1 MNKMQK
7 YLSDSE
13 IMSWNDRLSGTSY
26 FVIPR
31 YHSHNSFPM
40 IVFKQTIKKGLGS
53 FGIDPREEVVT
64 LDPHMKFNFSFSVAK
79 NRVDNFFHIF
89 NKWFSNKIE
98 TKTIFQDRNN
108 NEKISDIDI
117 PDDIIKSKK
126 ELNHNIKQKEYTKF
140 TYEFEGKLSSI
151 MAYVMFLEDT
161 IEIFSKIWG
170 YDESG
175 SEHTLTNFSIGDIV
189 CKAGDQ
195 SEDYIVLDFSP
206 TKIGKD
212 FYIDYEISKMITKGQ
227 IIQYGNTERVSESD
241 IIWSRNSRIDDILK

>member
-1 MNKMQK
+1 MK
-7 YLSDSE
+7 YLLDSE
-13 IMSWNDRLSGTSY
+13 ILNWNDRLIDSPY
-26 FVIPR
+26 MVMAR
-31 YHSHNSFPM
+31 YHHNASWPM
-40 IVFKQTIKKGLGS
+40 ILFRQKVDKFNDLVT
-53 FGIDPREEVVT
+53 T
-64 LDPHMKFNFSFSVAK
+64 LDPFLKFSFTFSISK
-79 NRVDNFFHIF
+79 NRTEFFWHLF
-89 NKWFSNKIE
+89 DKWYDSSIE
-98 TKTIFQDRNN
+98 NKTIYSDSSND
-108 NEKISDIDI
+108 EKISTIEVTDKIITSKDIT
-117 PDDIIKSKK
+117 
-126 ELNHNIKQKEYTKF
+126 EHMVLEKEYTRYNYQF
-140 TYEFEGKLSSI
+140 NGKLSSI

-227 IIQYGNTERVSESD
+227 IIQYGNIERVSESD